1 MHRHHRRRERG
12 QILVIAAGGMA
23 VLLVGVGLL
32 VDGGA
37 AFAGQRGAQNASDAA
52 ANAGALVL
60 AQRLGGSTAPSEGWD
75 AEVARRVYDSAASN
89 GLASYTAQYTDI
101 AGVALGAP
109 WTPVALGAP
118 WTPAVPSRTIPS
130 GAAGVQVRGTRD
142 VGTVFVRVIGINSFA
157 TSADAT
163 AVAGILAGVPAGG
176 VLPVTFPVAISSCDK
191 TADLVPGTVDWSIVG
206 LDKTTPENMNM
217 AIVPLCTTGPG
228 SIGWLDLGD
237 GNLADQISHPQ
248 NRAFDVPK
256 WLQTQTG
263 SVDAMQTPLEA
274 YIGKVVL
281 IPLNDGTCKV
291 EPLGTAVSDCPHDQ
305 EGVGNNSWYHIPKF
319 AAFKIWGVY
328 LKNGHGIDPKVDC
341 NSAPGVPY
349 VNSTNGSVACIK
361 GWFVKYITTGPVIP
375 GDLNPADPSSI
386 GVQLIH

>member
-60 AQRLGGSTAPSEGWD
+60 AQRLGGSAAPLAGWD
-75 AEVARRVYDSAASN
+75 AEVALRVKDSAASN

-109 WTPVALGAP
+109 WTP
-118 WTPAVPSRTIPS
+118 AVPSGTIPS

-157 TSADAT
+157 TSADAA
-163 AVAGILAGVPAGG
+163 AVAGILAGVPAGA
-176 VLPVTFPVAISSCDK
+176 VLPVTFPVAISSCVPK
-191 TADLVPGTVDWSIVG
+191 TADLVPGTSPWPIVG
-206 LDKTTPENMNM
+206 LDETTNANM

-228 SIGWLDLGD
+228 SIGWLDFGS

-248 NRAFDVPK
+248 NRAFDVPT

-263 SVDAMQTPLEA
+263 TVDAMQAPLEP
-274 YIGKVVL
+274 YIGQIVL
-281 IPLNDGTCKV
+281 LPMNDGTCKD
-291 EPLGTAVSDCPHDQ
+291 EPLGKTLGDCTSG
-305 EGVGNNSWYHIPKF
+305 EGVGNGTWYHVPKF
-319 AAFKIWGVY
+319 AAFKISGVY

-341 NSAPGVPY
+341 NSAPGAPY
-349 VNSTNGSVACIK
+349 VISTNGSVACIK